1 MMEIRDI
8 QQVAGNPRRRRFT
21 TESQRERR
29 LKIHREQRN
38 EIREV
43 LASIWIVNILV
54 LTQYS

>member
-1 MMEIRDI
+1 MNNYLLDQFMMEIRDI

-21 TESQRERR
+21 TESQRELR

-43 LASIWIVNILV
+43 LARI
-54 LTQYS
+54 